1 MSILAGF
8 RLVESSAFVAA
19 PLGGMTLAQLG
30 AEVVRIDNP
39 KGGLDHTRWPL
50 AENGDSLFWAGLNKT
65 KRSVA
70 VDLTSPAGRELV
82 TELIAAAGN
91 VLTNFPARGSMSY
104 DALREHREDLVMVAL
119 TGNRDGSSEVDYT

>member
-1 MSILAGF
+1 MSILDGF

-30 AEVVRIDNP
+30 AEVIRIDNP

-50 AENGDSLFWAGLNKT
+50 AENGDSLFWAGLNKG

-70 VDLTSPAGRELV
+70 VDLTSRRPRARDRADRRCRQRPHQLPGARLD
-82 TELIAAAGN
+82 
-91 VLTNFPARGSMSY
+91 VL
-104 DALREHREDLVMVAL
+104 
-119 TGNRDGSSEVDYT
+119 